1 MLSLKNVNEEGKSN
15 IQCYLMFRP
24 EDCEVLTKVR
34 MEFYVNIVKMFDCST
49 VDEVCQDF
57 YLKTLHVKLHHH
69 WGRSFHVDTSLT
81 NNFIDVLGNSDD
93 CDVVDFVVFVLLD
106 KKKQG
111 LKAFLCVL
119 ESKSSSHLLFLE
131 RIHPLWQLPNLSG
144 HWQFLSAKVKSWAS
158 PSVLILFQPERL
170 CCWPLLQSWYGPEFC
185 IHKSYKLLSFFEDT
199 LHVLGLAPNPLHRTE
214 ITSCTSASLFFIE
227 SCKSLKSKLSR
238 CEMWP
243 QNQPPTTSGL
253 FY

>member
-1 MLSLKNVNEEGKSN
+1 MSMKKENQIYNVIWCSDLKIAKSSLRFGWNSMWTLSRCLIAPLWMRSARISISRPSTSSFITTEEGLFMS
-15 IQCYLMFRP
+15 IRLLPTISLMYSAI
-24 EDCEVLTKVR
+24 L
-34 MEFYVNIVKMFDCST
+34 MIVMSWILWF
-49 VDEVCQDF
+49 
-57 YLKTLHVKLHHH
+57 L
-69 WGRSFHVDTSLT
+69 SFK
-81 NNFIDVLGNSDD
+81 IK
-93 CDVVDFVVFVLLD
+93 